1 MNENKSPTM
10 LGLGLVGVLVVLV
23 IAGTI
28 ISFAPDSTAQRIQA
42 CMTHPNMQYITR
54 AGIPQC
60 LPIER
65 NDND

>member
-1 MNENKSPTM
+1 MDQNKALTVT
-10 LGLGLVGVLVVLV
+10 GLGIAGVLAVLA

-28 ISFAPDSTAQRIQA
+28 SLFAPDATAQRIQA
-42 CMTHPNMQYITR
+42 CMTQPNMQYITR
-54 AGIPQC
+54 VGIPQC

>member
-1 MNENKSPTM
+1 MDQNKSPTM
-10 LGLGLVGVLVVLV
+10 LVLGLVGVLAVLA

-42 CMTHPNMQYITR
+42 CMTQPNMQYITR
-54 AGIPQC
+54 VGNPQC

-65 NDND
+65 DE

>member
-1 MNENKSPTM
+1 MDQNKSLAM
-10 LGLGLVGVLVVLV
+10 LGLGLVGVLIVLV
-23 IAGTI
+23 ISGTI

-42 CMTHPNMQYITR
+42 CMTQPNMQYITR